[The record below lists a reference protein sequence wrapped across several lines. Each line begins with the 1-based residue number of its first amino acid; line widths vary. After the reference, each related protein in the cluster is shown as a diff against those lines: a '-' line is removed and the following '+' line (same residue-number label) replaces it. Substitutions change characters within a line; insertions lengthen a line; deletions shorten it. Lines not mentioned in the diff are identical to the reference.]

1 MGINPYQPEHV
12 PLALFFSFHFGKKKK
27 KEANTVAHEAQHRDV
42 NMFKAEN

>member
-27 KEANTVAHEAQHRDV
+27 KANTVAHEAQHRDV